1 MNSRTVLRWAG
12 LALAGL
18 LLVLPAPCAETVI
31 LVRHAEKAASPAEDP
46 PLTAGGR
53 QRAEAL
59 ATMLAASGVT
69 SIYVTDYLRTQQT
82 AEPLASLLHLTP
94 QRIDAKK
101 IPDLAAAIRGHK
113 DGIVLVVGHSNTVP
127 EIIAGLGGP
136 AVKIEDGEYDS
147 LFVLTISGKDVSLLR
162 LRYGAAWDRPPGRSA
177 PGATR
182 PARKGERD

>member
-1 MNSRTVLRWAG
+1 MNWRTALRWAG
-12 LALAGL
+12 PLLAGL

-46 PLTAGGR
+46 PLTAEGR

-59 ATMLAASGVT
+59 AAMLSASGVT

-101 IPDLAAAIRGHK
+101 TPDLVAAIRRHK
-113 DGIVLVVGHSNTVP
+113 DGVVLVVGHSNTVP
-127 EIIAGLGGP
+127 EIIAALGGP
-136 AVKIEDGEYDS
+136 AVKIEDSEYDS
-147 LFVLTISGKDVSLLR
+147 LFVLTISGKNVSLLR
-162 LRYGAAWDRPPGRSA
+162 LHYGAASA
-177 PGATR
+177 AGD
-182 PARKGERD
+182 PAMRKQPMMVPKKK